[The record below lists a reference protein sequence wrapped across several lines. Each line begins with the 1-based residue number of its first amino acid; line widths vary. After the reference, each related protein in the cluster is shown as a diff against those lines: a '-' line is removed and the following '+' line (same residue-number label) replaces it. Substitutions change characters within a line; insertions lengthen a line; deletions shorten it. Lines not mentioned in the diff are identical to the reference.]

1 MKTTI
6 LIAIALA
13 VTAPVLTQAACPAE
27 GVNAPAALHESWIL
41 EGWEKRKGDSTFVFT
56 EKLGRFYDLG
66 APGVYYDDLAPGQ
79 QTQKTPAAYG
89 AMWEGPFNSMISA
102 RHGISDG
109 VQALVGER
117 VASTTLEFVARLE
130 AADGSLTAI
139 FDRSQLGWECT
150 GEGRWVIRHE
160 HNSSRS
166 ATVEEIE
173 RFLPKADAQ

>member
-6 LIAIALA
+6 LTAITL
-13 VTAPVLTQAACPAE
+13 TATTPVWAEAACPAE
-27 GVNAPAALHESWIL
+27 GANAPAALHESWIL
-41 EGWEKRKGDSTFVFT
+41 EGWEKRKGDQSFVFA
-56 EKLGRFYDLG
+56 EKLGRYYELG
-66 APGVYYDDLAPGQ
+66 APGVYYDDLIPGQ

-89 AMWEGPFNSMISA
+89 AIWEGPFNSMLSA

-109 VQALVGER
+109 VQALVGEH
-117 VASTTLEFVARLE
+117 VASTTLEFVAKLE
-130 AADGSLTAI
+130 AADGTLSAI

-160 HNSSRS
+160 HNSSRN